1 MAAEFPLKTEAD
13 DAVAPLRLRDRDDD
27 RAEGGGRKREGG
39 GHASGMTWQQHRDRA
54 IGRNGRKRAKMEE

>member
-39 GHASGMTWQQHRDRA
+39 GMLQ
-54 IGRNGRKRAKMEE
+54 E

>member
-1 MAAEFPLKTEAD
+1 LKTEAD

-39 GHASGMTWQQHRDRA
+39 HASGMTWQQHRDRA